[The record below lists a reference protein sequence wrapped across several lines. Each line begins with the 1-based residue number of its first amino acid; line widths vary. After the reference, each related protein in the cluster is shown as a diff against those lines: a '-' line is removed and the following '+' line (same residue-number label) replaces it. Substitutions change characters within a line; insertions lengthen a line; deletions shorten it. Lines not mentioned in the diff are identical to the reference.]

1 MKDNKTEKIVIILG
15 SGRSGTSLL
24 TKALGAW
31 GMSLS
36 QNMVPGSYA
45 NPEGHFE
52 DSAVVEIHKQL
63 FSNLNA
69 HPYMPLPEN
78 WIDSLEAK
86 QAKNL
91 LTQIL
96 NQRLEHA
103 ATNNFWGFKD
113 PRTSAFIPL
122 WLSILNS
129 EKVVPIFFLTV
140 RDPKTTVS
148 SFVKQYRDSSSLAE
162 LAWLT
167 RTTDALHYTSADCF
181 IVHYEDWFHRPR
193 EQAQG
198 ILRYTG
204 LEKCFSGN
212 FDETLAELVKP
223 NLNRAVYEDYQIQN
237 LHVQKLYTAL
247 KECRGDA
254 FDRERLM
261 AVVKECR
268 NAMNGFK
275 GWYVEAQKHLKQEN
289 DLRNKLEQATRRS
302 EEIREVR
309 SDLKMK
315 NLRLAEMEKDLHK
328 MVTENNKLLVESKDL
343 FDEVENYRKQVVALS
358 QPSKNLQPNLATP
371 SYGQTD
377 KWRRET
383 IILQH
388 SYSFRLGQIL
398 INAFTKPGKNTYMMP
413 YYLVKLVWDMIT
425 GRGREQLQKALQ
437 GKA

>member
-1 MKDNKTEKIVIILG
+1 
-15 SGRSGTSLL
+15 
-24 TKALGAW
+24 
-31 GMSLS
+31 
-36 QNMVPGSYA
+36 
-45 NPEGHFE
+45 
-52 DSAVVEIHKQL
+52 
-63 FSNLNA
+63 
-69 HPYMPLPEN
+69 
-78 WIDSLEAK
+78 
-86 QAKNL
+86 
-91 LTQIL
+91 
-96 NQRLEHA
+96 
-103 ATNNFWGFKD
+103 
-113 PRTSAFIPL
+113 
-122 WLSILNS
+122 
-129 EKVVPIFFLTV
+129 
-140 RDPKTTVS
+140 
-148 SFVKQYRDSSSLAE
+148 
-162 LAWLT
+162 
-167 RTTDALHYTSADCF
+167 
-181 IVHYEDWFHRPR
+181 
-193 EQAQG
+193 
-198 ILRYTG
+198 
-204 LEKCFSGN
+204 
-212 FDETLAELVKP
+212 
-223 NLNRAVYEDYQIQN
+223 
-237 LHVQKLYTAL
+237 
-247 KECRGDA
+247 
-254 FDRERLM
+254 M